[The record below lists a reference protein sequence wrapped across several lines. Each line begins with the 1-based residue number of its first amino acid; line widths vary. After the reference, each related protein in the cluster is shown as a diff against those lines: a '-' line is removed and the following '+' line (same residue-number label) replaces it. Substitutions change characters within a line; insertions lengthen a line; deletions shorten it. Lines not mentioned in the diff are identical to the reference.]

1 MSSSPDRDAASK
13 EAARNSVRVD
23 LPDAFQREIRALAK
37 ALPGM
42 DYYELLGVSRSAEPA
57 EIRDAFFQRSKT
69 FHPDRYFKK
78 ELGPYAEL
86 LNEIYKRIVAAH
98 DVLRDTKLRGSYD
111 RSLTTPESRSAPRIA
126 PQAPARPA
134 SAGGKGASL
143 RGRQGLQSPGLIL
156 VSLQKQLEQSR
167 ARARKHFEAALAQK
181 ASGDWARAAQLVEL
195 ALAFDPREKQYH
207 EELAEILPRANTD
220 RASEVRRKAEMLLQ
234 GDRAGA
240 AELLEEAVQLSPTD
254 AELAQSF
261 GLLADIGAD
270 SKAATASAGRLG
282 EDNLRFKASGRCTAA
297 RDVQKARKHLQRA
310 GSSIRWTRKS
320 DGPQTW
326 KVSEAAKESRE
337 SVIESIWERTR
348 ASPSSRR
355 ASRRSSRT
363 AAGTR
368 RRPPWSPSPRQASAW
383 SATSPSG
390 KRSPTPRTPST
401 RPSG

>member
-13 EAARNSVRVD
+13 EAARPNVRVD
-23 LPDAFQREIRALAK
+23 LPDAFQREIRELAK

-42 DYYELLGVSRSAEPA
+42 DYYQLLGVTRAAEPA

-98 DVLRDTKLRGSYD
+98 DVLRDAKLRGSYD
-111 RSLTTPESRSAPRIA
+111 RSLTTPETRPTLSTSTPAPRL
-126 PQAPARPA
+126 PPRPA

-143 RGRQGLQSPGLIL
+143 RNRLGLQSPGLML

-181 ASGDWARAAQLVEL
+181 AAGDWARAAQLVEL

-207 EELAEILPRANTD
+207 EELAEILPRANSD
-220 RASEVRRKAEMLLQ
+220 RAAEVRRKAEMLLQ

-254 AELAQSF
+254 AELAHKLSN
-261 GLLADIGAD
+261 LLADLGAD
-270 SKAATASAGRLG
+270 LEKAALYG
-282 EDNLRFKASGRCTAA
+282 ERAVALDEENLRFRKTLGQLYRRAGDA
-297 RDVQKARKHLQRA
+297 QKARKHLQRA
-310 GSSIRWTRKS
+310 WELDPLDKEIRIAL
-320 DGPQTW
+320 QTL
-326 KVSEAAKESRE
+326 
-337 SVIESIWERTR
+337 
-348 ASPSSRR
+348 
-355 ASRRSSRT
+355 
-363 AAGTR
+363 
-368 RRPPWSPSPRQASAW
+368 
-383 SATSPSG
+383 
-390 KRSPTPRTPST
+390 
-401 RPSG
+401 